1 MNRSDPKCFFTHLI
15 KTFIFWVL
23 LSDTLLNHLVESRI
37 SPINPLFAM
46 ATAESVRAPQQG
58 FIFPLALDLKSQ
70 EKQQKHPPID
80 ISVLTPISCAGT
92 GEQTG

>member
-1 MNRSDPKCFFTHLI
+1 
-15 KTFIFWVL
+15 
-23 LSDTLLNHLVESRI
+23 
-37 SPINPLFAM
+37 M
-46 ATAESVRAPQQG
+46 ATAESDRNRYDRYSGAPQQG

-92 GEQTG
+92 GEQTGWQDGAFQSEWLWVSRGINVPANYAWD